1 MDTHPIMPLPSARPT
16 YFILLSL
23 LLVTSPGVA
32 QDFAPLGATWTYQA
46 TDETPNVEIVAI
58 QFTAD
63 RDTVLAGRNA
73 RVIEGANLYDDGF
86 WQPIGSEIVTGNQ
99 DSVYVWIQD
108 SFHLIFD
115 FTTTVGDTVV
125 VTEAPFRGFFY
136 PVNQD
141 YDPFTYQVDS
151 VGTESISGDDLLLQY
166 VSYPDTTYDENITQW
181 GFLNGMEFRG
191 DVPGQILQGV
201 GSLGRESML
210 GTTAGL
216 TYIGL
221 YFPDRLTCY
230 RDATRDYRFRG
241 VDCDSL
247 IARYT
252 DPSSVRSVSRFAG
265 RVYPNPFRST
275 LRIEAPAGS
284 TIAQIVVRDML
295 GRTVARETVVGGAVE
310 LEYLRAGIYQVE
322 VLAREGER
330 SIILVRKF

>member
-1 MDTHPIMPLPSARPT
+1 MYTPPLP
-16 YFILLSL
+16 FFVVLSL
-23 LLVTSPGVA
+23 IIAALLVSHRVKA
-32 QDFAPLGATWTYQA
+32 QEFAPLGATWTYEVG
-46 TDETPNVEIVAI
+46 DETPNLEVVAI

-63 RDTVLAGRNA
+63 RDTVLAGRSA
-73 RVIEGANLYDDGF
+73 RVIEGANLYDNGV
-86 WQPIGSEIVTGNQ
+86 WQPIGSEIVTGNF

-115 FTTTVGDTVV
+115 FTVAAGDTVV
-125 VTEAPFRGFFY
+125 VTEQPFRGFFY

-151 VGTESISGDDLLLQY
+151 VRTETIAGDDLLLQY

-181 GFLNGMEFRG
+181 GFLNGTEYGG
-191 DVPGQILQGV
+191 DVPGQVLQGV

-221 YFPDRLTCY
+221 YSPDRLTCY

-241 VDCDSL
+241 VDCEAL

-252 DPSSVRSVSRFAG
+252 DPSSVETIKAFKG
-265 RVYPNPFRST
+265 RIYPNPFAST
-275 LRIEAPAGS
+275 LHVEPAPGS
-284 TIAQIVVRDML
+284 VIRQIVVRDLL
-295 GRTVARETVVGGAVE
+295 GRTVARRVGGDGPLDLSRLV
-310 LEYLRAGIYQVE
+310 AGTYQVI
-322 VLAREGER
+322 VLDGEGVWR
-330 SIILVRKF
+330 VVRVVKR